1 VGVAEL
7 EEGEPGHAEALGALV
22 VERYAQMVGYARKRL
37 RLYGVPLSSADPEDV
52 VQNALMSVL
61 AHTEP
66 IENLR
71 PYVFT
76 AVRNEVR
83 RAALRCHGGQAYA
96 SLDADIRLETA
107 GTVDP
112 CGTAD
117 LRLEIKAA
125 LGSLPPKQRKSVW
138 CNKVL
143 GLTQAET
150 AEVMGAAPGTVA
162 THVSRAVVALRVTLG
177 AVLAV
182 VLSLFTVAWVRTGTF
197 PVLPAA
203 GGDLAERL
211 EDWVAL
217 WGWPQA
223 LVAAVTGAFVAFM
236 VYRSMYTR
244 YLDVRSRLRSRR
256 AGESHVGWN
265 GEDWIVRHVA
275 GTSAENKAYRC
286 PGCDQVMSSD
296 IAHVVAWP
304 ASNGVDDRRHW
315 HTSCWKARN
324 RRTARLTV

>member
-1 VGVAEL
+1 MGVAEQK
-7 EEGEPGHAEALGALV
+7 EGEPGHAEALGALV

-37 RLYGVPLSSADPEDV
+37 RLYGVPLSSAGPEDV

-66 IENLR
+66 IGNLR

-76 AVRNEVR
+76 AIKNEVR
-83 RAALRCHGGQAYA
+83 RAALRYHGGQAYA
-96 SLDADIRLETA
+96 SLDADVRLETA

-125 LGSLPPKQRKSVW
+125 LGSLPPKQRTSVW

-150 AEVMGAAPGTVA
+150 AEAMGAAPGTVA

-182 VLSLFTVAWVRTGTF
+182 VLSLFTVAWVRAGTF
-197 PVLPAA
+197 PVPPAA
-203 GGDLAERL
+203 GGDLDEPL
-211 EDWVAL
+211 KDWVAL
-217 WGWPQA
+217 WGWPGV
-223 LVAAVTGAFVAFM
+223 LVAAVTGAFVAFI
-236 VYRSMYTR
+236 VYRYMYT
-244 YLDVRSRLRSRR
+244 RSRLRSRQ
-256 AGESHVGWN
+256 AGESHVVWN
-265 GEDWIVRHVA
+265 GDDWIVRHVA
-275 GTSAENKAYRC
+275 GTSVENKALRC
-286 PGCDQVMSSD
+286 PGCDQVISSG
-296 IAHVVAWP
+296 IPHVVAWP
-304 ASNGVDDRRHW
+304 ASNGADARWHW

-324 RRTARLTV
+324 RRTARLTA

>member
-1 VGVAEL
+1 MAEQ
-7 EEGEPGHAEALGALV
+7 EEREPEHAKALGTLV

-37 RLYGVPLSSADPEDV
+37 RLYGVPLSSTDPEDV

-66 IENLR
+66 IEHLR

-76 AVRNEVR
+76 AIRNEVR
-83 RAALRCHGGQAYA
+83 RAALRYHGGQGYA
-96 SLDADIRLETA
+96 SLDADVRLETA

-112 CGTAD
+112 SGTAD

-125 LGSLPPKQRKSVW
+125 LGSLPPKQRDSVW

-182 VLSLFTVAWVRTGTF
+182 VLSLFTVAWIRTG
-197 PVLPAA
+197 VLPVRPAA
-203 GGDLAERL
+203 SRDLVERL
-211 EDWVAL
+211 EEWVAL
-217 WGWPQA
+217 WGWPEA
-223 LVAAVTGAFVAFM
+223 LVAAVTGAFGTFV
-236 VYRSMYTR
+236 VYRAMHTW
-244 YLDVRSRLRSRR
+244 YLEWRNRLRSRR
-256 AGESHVGWN
+256 PGQPHAGWN
-265 GEDWIVRHVA
+265 GEDWIVRHVT
-275 GTSAENKAYRC
+275 GTSAGNKAYRC
-286 PGCDQVMSSD
+286 PGCHQMISPD
-296 IAHVVAWP
+296 IPRVVAWP
-304 ASNGVDDRRHW
+304 ASDGAEDRRHW
-315 HTSCWKARN
+315 HTSCWNARN
-324 RRTARLTV
+324 RRTARLTA